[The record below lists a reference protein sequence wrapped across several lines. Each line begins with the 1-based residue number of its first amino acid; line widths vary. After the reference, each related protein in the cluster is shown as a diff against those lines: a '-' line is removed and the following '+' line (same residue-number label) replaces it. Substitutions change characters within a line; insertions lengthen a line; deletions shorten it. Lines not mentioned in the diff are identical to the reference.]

1 MYLDLKNFD
10 VSDLKDTDEN
20 ANMPNSDDWIT
31 VSKPKPQKNQKG
43 KGQKGKNNTIQTTK
57 ASSFVN
63 ICKNFQ
69 DFLGEARGRK
79 NQIYDP
85 STLFSSI
92 SHLYVI

>member
-1 MYLDLKNFD
+1 M
-10 VSDLKDTDEN
+10 SDLKDTDEN
-20 ANMPNSDDWIT
+20 ANMPNSDDWIM
-31 VSKPKPQKNQKG
+31 VSKPKPQKSQKG
-43 KGQKGKNNTIQTTK
+43 KGQKGKNNIIPVTK

-85 STLFSSI
+85 STLFGSI
-92 SHLYVI
+92 SHLCVI